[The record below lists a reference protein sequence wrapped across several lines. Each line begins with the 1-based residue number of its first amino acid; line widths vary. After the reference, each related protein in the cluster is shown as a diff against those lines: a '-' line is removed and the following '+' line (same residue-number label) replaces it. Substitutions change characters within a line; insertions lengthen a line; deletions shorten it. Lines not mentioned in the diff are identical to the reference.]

1 MKSKT
6 CWAALNTESIP
17 DGRSVAHRQG
27 EACGHGFHRGG
38 RSQSRWALELA
49 RSVSRLRQWQQ
60 IPRSL
65 ESLVHLN
72 PPVTFKYVA
81 FSLKFDRAFVE
92 VFPIKN
98 LPAGWRAEPA
108 PAFTQAI
115 GDRWVKSARSPMLA
129 LPSVI
134 TGETNYLLNPSHPDF
149 KKITIGKPEPFTF
162 DPRLLA

>member
-1 MKSKT
+1 MDEAWRIVKEKH
-6 CWAALNTESIP
+6 AAT
-17 DGRSVAHRQG
+17 AFTG
-27 EACGHGFHRGG
+27 EGAAKAGG
-38 RSQSRWALELA
+38 RWNSRGVFLVYASGSKSLA
-49 RSVSRLRQWQQ
+49 T
-60 IPRSL
+60 L